1 MLKPCPPF
9 HCSSIRR
16 ITSSLILFSA
26 DFVAFFI
33 HDLISIYKYVM
44 QHQNNAFCFILPFL
58 FPICPLKAQALCA
71 FSMVYIYYFAQAVSW
86 CGLERNLYVKQK
98 LKLYKYINTEKQCS
112 KNAAPNWILLRHTGL
127 AWFTE
132 YMYSQGSPENV
143 EDNGCPPIVLIGC
156 LGRAK
161 IVLNENLF
169 TYNLFILDQICTVLW
184 KDKQD
189 FCCVIHVLHTSKY
202 DGWKLNQLNV
212 CFNVLSTTISVIYVN
227 WQSPKDSNSFNGLST
242 ISTDSTLEFY
252 KI

>member
-1 MLKPCPPF
+1 MPSVWCIYILL
-9 HCSSIRR
+9 CSSCFMMWAGEE
-16 ITSSLILFSA
+16 SLCETKAKI
-26 DFVAFFI
+26 VQI
-33 HDLISIYKYVM
+33 HQYWKPVFKKRLNYWV
-44 QHQNNAFCFILPFL
+44 L
-58 FPICPLKAQALCA
+58 
-71 FSMVYIYYFAQAVSW
+71 
-86 CGLERNLYVKQK
+86 
-98 LKLYKYINTEKQCS
+98 
-112 KNAAPNWILLRHTGL
+112 
-127 AWFTE
+127 
-132 YMYSQGSPENV
+132 YSQGSPENV

-189 FCCVIHVLHTSKY
+189 FCCVIHVPVHSKY

-242 ISTDSTLEFY
+242 ISADSTLEFY